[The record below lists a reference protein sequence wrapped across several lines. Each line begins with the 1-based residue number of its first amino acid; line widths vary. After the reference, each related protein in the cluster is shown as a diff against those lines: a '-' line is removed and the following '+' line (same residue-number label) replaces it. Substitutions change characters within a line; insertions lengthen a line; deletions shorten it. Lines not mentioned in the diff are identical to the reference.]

1 MKLIYICSPYRADDD
16 AILQRNIEYAR
27 ELTRG
32 VLLQGGVPVATHL
45 YMTQCLEESVEEERN
60 IGLAAGREILR
71 RCNAVFV
78 GAKYGIS
85 YGMKA
90 EIELA
95 ETMRIPIVFIDMREK
110 ERPIRY
116 REWRRDKRF

>member
-60 IGLAAGREILR
+60 TGLAAGREILR
-71 RCNAVFV
+71 RCDAVFV

-85 YGMKA
+85 SGMKA

-95 ETMRIPIVFIDMREK
+95 KKHNIPAVCNEVMREAT
-110 ERPIRY
+110 
-116 REWRRDKRF
+116 

>member
-1 MKLIYICSPYRADDD
+1 MKLIYICSPYRANDA

-45 YMTQCLEESVEEERN
+45 YMTQCLEESIEEERN

-71 RCNAVFV
+71 RCDAVFV

-85 YGMKA
+85 SGMKA

-95 ETMRIPIVFIDMREK
+95 KKNNIPVVFNEVMREAT
-110 ERPIRY
+110 
-116 REWRRDKRF
+116 

>member
-32 VLLQGGVPVATHL
+32 VLQQGSIPVATHL
-45 YMTQCLEESVEEERN
+45 YMTQCLKESIEEERN

-71 RCNAVFV
+71 RCDTVFV
-78 GAKYGIS
+78 GTKHGIS
-85 YGMKA
+85 SGMKA
-90 EIELA
+90 EIEFA
-95 ETMRIPIVFIDMREK
+95 KKNNIPIVFGETIRE
-110 ERPIRY
+110 ET
-116 REWRRDKRF
+116 